1 MATREL
7 QDSCSW
13 RLYGRVGAWCA
24 LVLLVAAQGTAEAQF
39 YSAAGGGGRYFDPG
53 HLSSGGG
60 LRDIGGFARVNT
72 NPALQGNRPQPP
84 LPIMS
89 LGKVGGATSNASLL
103 SRYRSGGMASVSAGM
118 ASVRYEASMMEPA
131 SLRTPE
137 LTSRTFDAFA
147 GEVGRSRT
155 AAWEDR
161 GLSVIGRGFVGEDT
175 SFAPTL
181 GMVRENRPR
190 PQVIQRPDWTGQ
202 MRTIG
207 SSPWSL
213 AGALGPRFY
222 GGSASGAGRLRP
234 ANEAVYKAA
243 EVAIRSDR
251 ERAVGEP
258 LPPTQNVSLNEVIS
272 ERLQRRQDFFVQR
285 GWSQFRARRYADAY
299 NSFMLADTIRP
310 HTAEA
315 KVGLIISAIAT
326 SQYIAA
332 SNALLSMVEHNPDLL
347 QQAVD
352 MRAKYGNMDDFTAHY
367 QAFEDYMRASAS
379 RNMGALYAFLLWG
392 RGDRSGAQ
400 INAARV
406 AEGVPAGSPLVRFAT
421 LVREASAA
429 PRGQG

>member
-1 MATREL
+1 
-7 QDSCSW
+7 
-13 RLYGRVGAWCA
+13 
-24 LVLLVAAQGTAEAQF
+24 
-39 YSAAGGGGRYFDPG
+39 
-53 HLSSGGG
+53 
-60 LRDIGGFARVNT
+60 
-72 NPALQGNRPQPP
+72 
-84 LPIMS
+84 
-89 LGKVGGATSNASLL
+89 
-103 SRYRSGGMASVSAGM
+103 
-118 ASVRYEASMMEPA
+118 MMEPA

-137 LTSRTFDAFA
+137 LASRTFDSFA
-147 GEVGRSRT
+147 GELGRSRT
-155 AAWEDR
+155 STWQDR

-175 SFAPTL
+175 GFAPTL

-207 SSPWSL
+207 STPWSL
-213 AGALGPRFY
+213 AGALGPSTY
-222 GGSASGAGRLRP
+222 GRSAPGAGRLRP

-251 ERAVGEP
+251 ERSAGEP
-258 LPPTQNVSLNEVIS
+258 LLPAQKVSLNEVIS
-272 ERLQRRQDFFVQR
+272 ERLQWRLDSYVQR

-310 HTAEA
+310 HAAEA

-347 QQAVD
+347 QRAVD
-352 MRAKYGNMDDFTAHY
+352 MRAQYGNLDDFTAHY
-367 QAFEDYMRASAS
+367 QAFEDYMRASPS
-379 RNMGALYAFLLWG
+379 RNLGALYAFLLWG

-400 INAARV
+400 INAAKA

-429 PRGQG
+429 SRGQG